1 MASHDFDAIVIGSGI
16 SGGWAA
22 KELCE
27 KGMKVLM
34 LDRGRMVEHKKD
46 YPTEFKGPWQLPYR
60 GSLPPGEVARDYFLA
75 KWGGADNT
83 DRTHFYNNDRLNPF
97 DYEGSTP
104 FRWVRPSQVG
114 GKSLIWG
121 RVALRWSHIDFA
133 ANERDGHGSPWPIGY
148 DDVAPWYSY
157 VETYAGIAGSKE
169 NLDQLPDGE
178 FQPPHPMNVAEI
190 WVKERLEKA
199 MPGRKLI
206 HTRCANMT
214 EDKPEQGRMRC
225 RERNQCARGCSFGA
239 YFSTQAVT
247 LPAARKTGNLTLLA
261 DQVVTALDYDPGAR
275 RVTGVRVIDAN
286 TGQGK
291 VYTARMVFLCA
302 SAMASVQV
310 LLNSRLPDSGASFAN
325 SSGMLGRYIMDH
337 AMRTFFWGTVPPGQL
352 DQYVAY
358 GRRPTG
364 VYIPRFRNL
373 NGQDSDA
380 DFVRGYGMQGGA
392 SRAISE
398 PQGFGAAMKEGLRR
412 YGPWQIHFNT
422 FAECLPYRDNRLTL
436 HPTKVDRFGMP
447 LIVFDVA
454 FRDNENRMMVDA
466 ARQGEAMMRASGLI
480 DVGSRQD
487 EHVPGDAIHEMGGA
501 CMGDDPAKSVVNRWS
516 QTHDAANL
524 FVTDGAQMA
533 STSCVNPSMTFMA
546 LTARAADHA
555 VSLAKSG
562 VI

>member
-1 MASHDFDAIVIGSGI
+1 MPGYDFDAIVIGSGI

-46 YPTEFKGPWQLPYR
+46 YITEFKGPWQLPWR
-60 GSLPPGEVARDYFLA
+60 GTLPPQDVARDYFLA
-75 KWGGADNT
+75 KWGGAANT

-104 FRWVRPSQVG
+104 FRWVRPNQVG

-121 RVALRWSHIDFA
+121 RVALRWGRGDFD
-133 ANERDGHGSPWPIGY
+133 ANRRDGHGSPWPIGY
-148 DDVAPWYSY
+148 DDIAPWYSY
-157 VETYAGIAGSKE
+157 VESYAGIAGSKE
-169 NLDQLPDGE
+169 GLEQLPDGE
-178 FQPPHPMNVAEI
+178 FQPPHAMNVAEI

-214 EDKPEQGRMRC
+214 EDKPEQGRFHC
-225 RERNQCARGCSFGA
+225 HERDQCARGCSFGA

-247 LPAARKTGNLTLLA
+247 LPAARKTGNLTLLS
-261 DQVVTALDYDPGAR
+261 DKVVTALDYDPAAR
-275 RVTGVRVIDAN
+275 RVTAVRTVDAN
-286 TGQGK
+286 TQEVK
-291 VYTARMVFLCA
+291 VFSARIVFLCA
-302 SAMASVQV
+302 SAMASVQI
-310 LLNSRLPDSGASFAN
+310 LLNSRLPGSDHSFAD
-325 SSGMLGRYIMDH
+325 SSGMLGHYIMDH
-337 AMRTFFWGTVPPGQL
+337 VMRTFFWGTVPPGAL

-358 GRRPTG
+358 GRRPAG

-373 NGQDSDA
+373 DGQDSDA
-380 DFVRGYGMQGGA
+380 DFVRGYGMQGA
-392 SRAISE
+392 AARAVSA
-398 PQGFGAAMKEGLRR
+398 PDGFGASMKEGLRR
-412 YGPWQIHFNT
+412 YGPWNIQFNT
-422 FAECLPYRDNRLTL
+422 FAECLPYKDNMIGL
-436 HPTKVDRFGMP
+436 HPVKTDRFGVP

-454 FRDNENRMMVDA
+454 FRDNEARMMVDA
-466 ARQGEAMMRASGLI
+466 ARQGEAMLRAAGLV

-487 EHVPGDAIHEMGGA
+487 EHVPGHAIHEMGGA
-501 CMGDDPAKSVVNRWS
+501 CMGEDPGTSVVNRWS
-516 QTHDAANL
+516 QAHDAANL
-524 FVTDGAQMA
+524 FVTDGSQMA
-533 STSCVNPSMTFMA
+533 SSNCVNPSLTFMA

-555 VSLAKSG
+555 VQLAKEN